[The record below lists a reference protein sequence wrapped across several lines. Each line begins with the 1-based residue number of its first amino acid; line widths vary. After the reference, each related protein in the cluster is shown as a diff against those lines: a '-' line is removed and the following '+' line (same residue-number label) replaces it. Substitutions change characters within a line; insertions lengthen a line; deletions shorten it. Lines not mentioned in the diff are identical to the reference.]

1 MRSGWRWQALLCTL
15 LVAGLALPAQAETAT
30 KRVDGWN
37 VTLTVEPST
46 GSEPDDPDEGGMEPG
61 QGTGPGTGVGPGG
74 MGGMLLDHQGSTHRV
89 TVKLAGP
96 AGANVRLL
104 RLIAVRRQGDQAA
117 MTLLRPA
124 SPGASSYQGRIRL
137 PAKGAYIF
145 HLRFLPIRSGT
156 PESPKSLSFDLKY

>member
-1 MRSGWRWQALLCTL
+1 MRSGRRWQALLCAL
-15 LVAGLALPAQAETAT
+15 LVAGLAVPARAETVT

-37 VTLTVEPST
+37 VTLTVEPPA

-61 QGTGPGTGVGPGG
+61 QGTGPGTGVGPGA
-74 MGGMLLDHQGSTHRV
+74 MGGMLLDNQEATHHV
-89 TVKLAGP
+89 SVKLTGP

-117 MTLLRPA
+117 MTLLRPTP
-124 SPGASSYQGRIRL
+124 PGVSAYQGRIRL
-137 PAKGAYIF
+137 PAKGAYVL

-156 PESPKSLSFDLKY
+156 PEPPKSLSFDLKY